1 MRIMTFKSIHLNTE
15 RKVILIGGIILLLA
29 GAFYRFYPGI
39 YSTISIA
46 DEVELKKNHMGKYLK
61 VVERQKQADR
71 ENKYVKKQFKR
82 LEAGLLEG
90 ETNSLAA
97 VEIQN
102 IINEIVEISNIEIVT
117 MQVMKPKEAEKQ
129 DYIRIPVRFSIK
141 SNIVQLKEILYKIE
155 SSPKLL
161 IITELDSETV
171 RSKEQKEI
179 RSTIVVEGVMRRP
192 AVSE

>member
-1 MRIMTFKSIHLNTE
+1 MRNMIFKSIHLNTE

-29 GAFYRFYPGI
+29 GAVYRFYPSVNSI
-39 YSTISIA
+39 FSIA
-46 DEVELKKNHMGKYLK
+46 DEVELKKDHIGKYLK
-61 VVERQKQADR
+61 VVERRKQADR
-71 ENKYVKKQFKR
+71 ENKYVNRQFKQMG
-82 LEAGLLEG
+82 ASLLEG
-90 ETNSLAA
+90 DTTSLAA

-102 IINEIVEISNIEIVT
+102 IINEIVEISNVEITT

-129 DYIRIPVRFSIK
+129 DYTRIPVRFSIK

-161 IITELDSETV
+161 IITELDSESV
-171 RSKEQKEI
+171 RSKEQKQI

-192 AVSE
+192 VVSD